1 MANRCPDC
9 SKFVGLEQGDS
20 EVMLNVDVLASAE
33 DMIEG
38 EVRLVLNCAD
48 CGTEM
53 AEATASF
60 EAAIN
65 PLDKEKKEKPHKW
78 KADCS
83 VDVSE
88 DGAEASDRYDGKPGT
103 PMRYQRHYYGADVTL
118 ALECSCGW
126 KGTASGLAEEQA
138 GAFESTV

>member
-9 SKFVGLEQGDS
+9 NKFVGLEQGDL
-20 EVMLNVDVLASAE
+20 EVTVNEDTLLSAE
-33 DMIEG
+33 DVIEG

-48 CGTEM
+48 CGIDM
-53 AEATASF
+53 AETTQQF
-60 EAAIN
+60 EAKID
-65 PLDKEKKEKPHKW
+65 PPSDEEKPHEW
-78 KADCS
+78 KKGCS
-83 VDVSE
+83 VEVSE
-88 DGAEASDRYDGKPGT
+88 DGAEPSDRYDGKPGT

-126 KGTASGLAEEQA
+126 KGTASALAEEQA